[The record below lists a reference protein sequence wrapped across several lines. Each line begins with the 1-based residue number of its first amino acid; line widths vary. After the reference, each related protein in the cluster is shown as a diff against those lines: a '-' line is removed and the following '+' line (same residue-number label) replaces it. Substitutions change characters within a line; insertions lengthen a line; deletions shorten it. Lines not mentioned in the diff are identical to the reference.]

1 MTRDA
6 ETWVPSANES
16 AELAEAI
23 GVDWDEVP
31 FDAARFHVA
40 LVQEVQ
46 AAAEPDPGAC
56 ARLALA
62 RLTAD
67 PDHYG
72 SDPGPET

>member
-1 MTRDA
+1 MRRD
-6 ETWVPSANES
+6 ETWMPSANES

-23 GVDWDEVP
+23 GVDWEEVP

-40 LVQEVQ
+40 LTAEVR
-46 AAAEPDPGAC
+46 AAEEPDPAAC

-72 SDPGPET
+72 ADPGPET